1 MPKGLGKK
9 YVCLSLHRKRRA
21 YFNCPPRRLGTVE
34 GIGKLLSCLARNW
47 FTNRVWA
54 MHATVAQAGRG
65 EMGGMWIVADWLL
78 DPRQLFWRRVICVD
92 DADDEEDDDD
102 ATWTWTKMF
111 FCLTY
116 SPSPSLSS
124 LRTSSFYFL
133 ASKLKRQRSKL
144 IKAKQVPSP
153 PLPFSLCLGKSQ
165 TPQLQFGCG
174 RKWTILT
181 LSLF

>member
-1 MPKGLGKK
+1 MKCQKDLEKNM
-9 YVCLSLHRKRRA
+9 CLSLHWKRRA

-54 MHATVAQAGRG
+54 MHATVAQAGRRG
-65 EMGGMWIVADWLL
+65 ERGKGMRTVADWLL

-102 ATWTWTKMF
+102 VTWTWTKMF

-116 SPSPSLSS
+116 SPSLSLCS

-153 PLPFSLCLGKSQ
+153 PSSLLPFALANRRRPNCSLAVAENER
-165 TPQLQFGCG
+165 F
-174 RKWTILT
+174 
-181 LSLF
+181 